1 MVPATNRAGT
11 SHLCLLVDD
20 LRAAHASLSAQG
32 VRFKSEPVEITAGPN
47 LGSLV
52 VYMYDPGASR
62 PPRARA
68 PHTTSSPHTHTV
80 SLQRAQ
86 RSVLPARVCALLS
99 PKPPRDGVSLCLR
112 ITR

>member
-62 PPRARA
+62 R
-68 PHTTSSPHTHTV
+68 PHTTTTHTQYHFREP
-80 SLQRAQ
+80 SGG
-86 RSVLPARVCALLS
+86 C
-99 PKPPRDGVSLCLR
+99 CLR
-112 ITR
+112 VSALC